1 MKKVGIITIHKSH
14 NYGAVL
20 QAFATQRIFNSVGC
34 ETQFIDYET
43 TASKHDK
50 TFLRCSFSVNSIKHN
65 IRNIL
70 HPFLFFKRRKNFE
83 KFINNY
89 LNIGEKQY
97 NSHNIEQLKNAGYDV
112 IVTGSDQTFNLM
124 LKGDSDERLPYLL
137 PFEFSGKKISFS
149 SSFGDS
155 VDKFTP
161 EHKETL
167 KKYLSDYDALSVREK
182 NGADFI
188 ENLIG
193 KRPQETF
200 DPTLSLTQS
209 EWDSV
214 ASQEKNKNGKYIL
227 FYTVV
232 SAPWVVEYVKKISEQ
247 TGLKVL
253 AMHPQNQFEIG
264 CNFKRVCHGGPAE
277 FINYIKNAEYVL
289 TTSFHGTVFSMIYQ
303 KPFYSFV
310 LGNTGRI
317 NGLLNKAKLE
327 HRIVTPQKQ
336 ADKLLV
342 DNDDVIKAKS
352 FLQNAREI
360 NINFLKSEISN
371 IKEN

>member
-20 QAFATQRIFNSVGC
+20 QAFATQRIFNSIGC

-43 TASKHDK
+43 TKSKQDK
-50 TFLRCSFSVNSIKHN
+50 LFLRLDLSFNAIKHN

-70 HPFLFFKRRKNFE
+70 HPLLFLKRRKNFE
-83 KFINNY
+83 NFISNH

-97 NSHNIEQLKNAGYDV
+97 NSQNIEHLKNAEYDV
-112 IVTGSDQTFNLM
+112 IVTGSDQTFNLI
-124 LKGDSDERLPYLL
+124 LKGACNERVPYLL
-137 PFEFSGKKISFS
+137 PFEFSGKKVSFS
-149 SSFGDS
+149 SSLGDN
-155 VDKFTP
+155 VNEFTP
-161 EHKETL
+161 EHKDIL
-167 KKYLSDYDALSVREK
+167 KRYLRDYDALSVREK
-182 NGADFI
+182 SGADFI
-188 ENLIG
+188 ESLIG

-200 DPTLSLTQS
+200 DPTLTLTKS
-209 EWDSV
+209 EWDLV

-253 AMHPQNQFEIG
+253 AAHPRNQFEIG
-264 CNFKRVCHGGPAE
+264 CKFKRVCDGGPAE

-310 LGNTGRI
+310 LGNAVRI
-317 NGLLNKAKLE
+317 NGLLNKAELE
-327 HRIVTPQKQ
+327 HRIVTSEKS
-336 ADKLLV
+336 AEKLLLE
-342 DNDDVIKAKS
+342 NDDLINAKN
-352 FLQNAREI
+352 FLKDAREI
-360 NINFLKSEISN
+360 NINFLKSEILN

>member
-20 QAFATQRIFNSVGC
+20 QAFATQRIFNSAGC
-34 ETQFIDYET
+34 ETQFVDYET
-43 TASKHDK
+43 TASKNDK
-50 TFLRCSFSVNSIKHN
+50 TFLRSPVSVNAIKHN

-70 HPFLFFKRRKNFE
+70 HPILFFKRKKNFE

-89 LNIGEKQY
+89 LNISEKQY

-112 IVTGSDQTFNLM
+112 IVTGSDQTFNLG
-124 LKGDSDERLPYLL
+124 LKGNSNERLPYLL
-137 PFEFSGKKISFS
+137 PFEFSGKKFSFS

-161 EHKETL
+161 EYKEIL
-167 KKYLSDYDALSVREK
+167 KSYLSDYNALSVREK

-209 EWDSV
+209 EWDLV
-214 ASQEKNKNGKYIL
+214 ASKEKNKDGKYIL

-232 SAPWVVEYVKKISEQ
+232 SAPWVVEYVKKLSEQ

-253 AMHPQNQFEIG
+253 AAHRQNQFEVG
-264 CNFKRVCHGGPAE
+264 CNFKRVCAGGPAE

-289 TTSFHGTVFSMIYQ
+289 TTSFHGTVFSMLYQ
-303 KPFYSFV
+303 KPFYSFT
-310 LGNTGRI
+310 LGDAGRI
-317 NGLLNKAKLE
+317 NSLLNKAELD
-327 HRIVTPQKQ
+327 HRIVTPKKQ
-336 ADKLLV
+336 VDELLV
-342 DNDDVIKAKS
+342 DNDDIVKAKS

-360 NINFLKSEISN
+360 NINFIKSEILN